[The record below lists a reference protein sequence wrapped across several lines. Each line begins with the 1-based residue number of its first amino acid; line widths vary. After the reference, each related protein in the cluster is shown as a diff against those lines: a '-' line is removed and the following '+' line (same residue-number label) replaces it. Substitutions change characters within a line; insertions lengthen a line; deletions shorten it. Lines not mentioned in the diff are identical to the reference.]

1 MSLTTPALTLT
12 PSWTATVS
20 SCTKSDDWWVWN
32 YDDVDGN
39 DAWVVIGGPSQ
50 VTDCY
55 PSGYGASATYAG
67 SQCPSGF
74 TQVSATVLDPDVVC
88 CPTVKPFS
96 YITSTVYRE
105 ETFRC
110 GSMFT
115 ADVTSSLTSTDFSLS
130 TQVVTKTTIVP
141 GQHLFA
147 LAIIYTTPTSS
158 PTTAAST
165 TPSATPSIN
174 GASGSSSLAAGAA
187 AGIGVG
193 ATLIVLLLAVGV
205 VGLVWRKRRRQRR
218 IGRWASSLPSP
229 PRVSEDLHPH
239 AEPLYS
245 FGRGSQLKEGV
256 PRELELAGQGNLVN
270 ALSADRRVKGQES
283 AELQG

>member
-88 CPTVKPFS
+88 CPTLGTS
-96 YITSTVYRE
+96 Y
-105 ETFRC
+105 
-110 GSMFT
+110 
-115 ADVTSSLTSTDFSLS
+115 
-130 TQVVTKTTIVP
+130 P
-141 GQHLFA
+141 
-147 LAIIYTTPTSS
+147 
-158 PTTAAST
+158 
-165 TPSATPSIN
+165 
-174 GASGSSSLAAGAA
+174 
-187 AGIGVG
+187 
-193 ATLIVLLLAVGV
+193 LLLQAS
-205 VGLVWRKRRRQRR
+205 KRN
-218 IGRWASSLPSP
+218 AF
-229 PRVSEDLHPH
+229 VS
-239 AEPLYS
+239 
-245 FGRGSQLKEGV
+245 
-256 PRELELAGQGNLVN
+256 
-270 ALSADRRVKGQES
+270 
-283 AELQG
+283 